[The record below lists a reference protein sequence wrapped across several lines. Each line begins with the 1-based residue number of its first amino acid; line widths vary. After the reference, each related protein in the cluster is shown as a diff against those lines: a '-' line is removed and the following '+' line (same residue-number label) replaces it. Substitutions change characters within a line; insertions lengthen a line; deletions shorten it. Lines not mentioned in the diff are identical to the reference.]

1 MGKEDLNLKEIKD
14 LANMFSLNEI
24 NACIDNQLQDGKNIC
39 FTGDSTDEIINVLSK
54 AEFVKSQ
61 MEEGLSLG
69 EAVRELAKRI
79 RNVYLDK

>member
-1 MGKEDLNLKEIKD
+1 MEKEDLNLKEIKD

-54 AEFVKSQ
+54 A
-61 MEEGLSLG
+61 
-69 EAVRELAKRI
+69 
-79 RNVYLDK
+79 